1 MRRRPLIWQLF
12 PSYIFVIVLSITAV
26 ICFVVYST
34 KQFYLMQNAQELK
47 ARAVILRER
56 MTGLNLG
63 SDATYI
69 DDLCKRLGRQSATRI
84 TVILPSGKVIGDTD
98 EDPAKMENHSNRPEV
113 QDAFNGR
120 IGIATRYSHTLYET
134 MMYAAVPI
142 IENGQVV
149 GIVRTSL
156 PITSIEHAFGSI
168 YTKVIVG
175 GLLIAVLAALASL
188 YISRRITRPLV
199 KMKQAAEH
207 FTRGDFTHRLPI
219 GATEEIG
226 ELAETMNEM
235 AKQLN
240 EKVRTIIDQRN
251 EREAILTSMVEG
263 VIAFDNVERV
273 INLNHAAAQM
283 LGVETDQVVGRYLQE
298 SFRTTNLHKFVARI
312 LESGETQE
320 EEISL
325 QDKASRI
332 LQLHGSPLHD
342 ERGRNL
348 GAVIVLHD
356 ITRLHQLETIRR
368 DFVANVSHE
377 LRTPITSIKGFVET
391 LRDGGVHSLEDTDKF
406 LGIISRQTDRL
417 NSIIEDLLTLSEL
430 EQTERGNIGME
441 FAQLKSVLQGAIA
454 ICEPKASAKD
464 IQIRLQCD
472 DDLKANI
479 NAPLLEQAVTNLI
492 DNAIKYS
499 EMKSSI
505 EILAK
510 SEDTEIAISVT
521 DHGCGIEKV
530 HLPRLFER
538 FYRVDRARSR
548 ELGGTGLG
556 LSIVRHIV
564 LAHGGQISVES
575 VPGKGSTFT
584 ILLPFDTKSMN
595 S

>member
-1 MRRRPLIWQLF
+1 
-12 PSYIFVIVLSITAV
+12 
-26 ICFVVYST
+26 
-34 KQFYLMQNAQELK
+34 
-47 ARAVILRER
+47 
-56 MTGLNLG
+56 
-63 SDATYI
+63 
-69 DDLCKRLGRQSATRI
+69 
-84 TVILPSGKVIGDTD
+84 
-98 EDPAKMENHSNRPEV
+98 
-113 QDAFNGR
+113 
-120 IGIATRYSHTLYET
+120 
-134 MMYAAVPI
+134 
-142 IENGQVV
+142 
-149 GIVRTSL
+149 
-156 PITSIEHAFGSI
+156 
-168 YTKVIVG
+168 
-175 GLLIAVLAALASL
+175 
-188 YISRRITRPLV
+188 
-199 KMKQAAEH
+199 MKQAAEY

-240 EKVRTIIDQRN
+240 EKIRTIIDQRN

-263 VIAFDNVERV
+263 VIAFDNMERV
-273 INLNHAAAQM
+273 ISLNHAAAQM
-283 LGVETDQVVGRYLQE
+283 LGVEINQVVGRYLQE
-298 SFRTTNLHKFVARI
+298 SFRIANLHKFVARI

-342 ERGRNL
+342 EKGQNL

-391 LRDGGVHSLEDTDKF
+391 LRDGGVHSPEDTEKF
-406 LGIISRQTDRL
+406 LGIIARQTERL

-430 EQTERGNIGME
+430 EQTERGNIGIE
-441 FAQLKSVLQGAIA
+441 FAQLKSVLHGAIA
-454 ICEPKASAKD
+454 ICEPKASAKN
-464 IQIRLQCD
+464 IQLRLQCD
-472 DDLKANI
+472 ANLKANI

-499 EMKSSI
+499 EAKSSI
-505 EILAK
+505 EISAK
-510 SEDTEIAISVT
+510 SEDTGIAIKVT

-556 LSIVRHIV
+556 LSIVRHII
-564 LAHGGQISVES
+564 LAHGGRVSVES

-584 ILLPFDTKSMN
+584 IFLPSYIKSAN